1 MTCKSSKSVFL
12 SPPIASSVKLYPPVF
27 HSAIHTIVQK
37 IMMVDTTVNY
47 YRLALG
53 NILLKSVL
61 SGFLGHNILGEIK
74 QKMCTLIMV
83 F

>member
-1 MTCKSSKSVFL
+1 
-12 SPPIASSVKLYPPVF
+12 
-27 HSAIHTIVQK
+27 
-37 IMMVDTTVNY
+37 MMVDTKSVNY